1 MEYKKVGETF
11 YDGNDKL
18 EVVEQEN
25 CKGCYY
31 DSNFYTGGRPCYPK
45 RYLMCSPTYRE
56 DNKSVIF
63 KQIDKDSISE
73 ETAQKLNIGFNNIKN
88 KNYGNKRIKN

>member
-31 DSNFYTGGRPCYPK
+31 DSNFYTGGTMLP
-45 RYLMCSPTYRE
+45 
-56 DNKSVIF
+56 
-63 KQIDKDSISE
+63 
-73 ETAQKLNIGFNNIKN
+73 
-88 KNYGNKRIKN
+88 